1 MTTLNLPQELV
12 IRAPTVDDI
21 AAVADLYNACSLRDV
36 GTATVTPEE
45 VRRWWTIASDFN
57 LATEAWLVMTA
68 DGRAVG
74 YTDLWFPAPHRRFYS
89 MGTVHPEFRE
99 RGIGRHLLRAMEA
112 RAATLMGQAPE
123 GACVDL
129 VVDAVSTNNS
139 AKRFFVREGF
149 ALTRIFWRMAIDL
162 DEAVEEPEWP
172 VGITLRTMVPGLDER
187 AVWETAEEAFQDHYD
202 HNAVPFEEWL
212 KWRTSDPAR
221 FDPTLWF
228 LAEAEGKIVGTAICE
243 PRTDEDA
250 DMGWI
255 STVGVR
261 RPWRRHGIASSLLR
275 HAFRELRARGRL
287 RAGLGVDAASPTG
300 ATRIYERAGMR
311 VMRQYDQYARALR
324 PGDEYLSGERLAG
337 GEGPRLE

>member
-12 IRAPTVDDI
+12 IRAPTLDDI
-21 AAVADLYNACSLRDV
+21 TAVAELFNACSLKDV
-36 GTATVTPEE
+36 GTATVTPDE
-45 VRRWWTIASDFN
+45 VRRWWTIASDFD
-57 LATEAWLVMTA
+57 LATDAWLVSA
-68 DGRAVG
+68 PYGRAVG
-74 YTDLWFPAPHRRFYS
+74 YSDLWFPAPHRRFYS
-89 MGTVHPEFRE
+89 MGTVRPDFRE

-112 RAATLMGQAPE
+112 RASEMIGEAPE
-123 GACVDL
+123 GAGVEL
-129 VVDAVSTNNS
+129 VVDTVSTNDS

-149 ALTRIFWRMAIDL
+149 ALTRLFWRMAIDL
-162 DEAVEEPEWP
+162 DEEFAEPEWP
-172 VGITLRTMVPGLDER
+172 ADVTLRTMVPGHDER
-187 AVWETAEEAFQDHYD
+187 AVWDAAEEAFQDHYD
-202 HNAVPFEEWL
+202 HNVVPFEEWL

-228 LAEAEGKIVGTAICE
+228 LAEVDGRIVGTAICE
-243 PRTDEDA
+243 PRTEEDA

-261 RPWRRHGIASSLLR
+261 RPWRRRGVASALLR
-275 HAFRELRARGRL
+275 HAFRALKARGRL

-311 VMRQYDQYARALR
+311 VIRQYEQYARQLQPEHGAVV
-324 PGDEYLSGERLAG
+324 SKRLMG